1 MYIWG
6 VIFLVANFFVEK
18 SIMALGRRYLEFNE
32 KNINF
37 FTLKC
42 YSRDSIGPIVKIYGT
57 IVAVKYKTIL
67 EDNML
72 PFAEDIMVP
81 DWKISHEN
89 DSKHQIFTNMWGD

>member
-1 MYIWG
+1 M
-6 VIFLVANFFVEK
+6 ANFFVEK
-18 SIMALGRRYLEFNE
+18 SIMALGRRFLEFEE
-32 KNINF
+32 KIINF

-42 YSRDSIGPIVKIYGT
+42 FSRDSIGPIVKIYGT

-89 DSKHQIFTNMWGD
+89 DAKHQIFTNMWGD